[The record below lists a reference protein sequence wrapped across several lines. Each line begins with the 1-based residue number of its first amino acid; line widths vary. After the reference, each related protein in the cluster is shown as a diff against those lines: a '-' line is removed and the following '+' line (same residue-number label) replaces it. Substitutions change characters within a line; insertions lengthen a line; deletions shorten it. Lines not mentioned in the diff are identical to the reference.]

1 MPTLEEMIKE
11 LPLKRQ
17 KEIAALGKKLIAEE
31 MAWQELRKAQKITR
45 VRMAKKLGVR
55 QAQVSQIERQT
66 DLYLS
71 TLRRAVKAM
80 GGELQLVVKFPDR
93 PPVEILELE
102 AS

>member
-1 MPTLEEMIKE
+1 MRTLEEMIKE
-11 LPLKRQ
+11 LPVKRQ
-17 KEIAALGKKLIAEE
+17 KKIAALSKKLIAEE

-55 QAQVSQIERQT
+55 QAQVSQIEKQT

-93 PPVEILELE
+93 PPVEVLELE
-102 AS
+102 A